1 MVRKTGKHKILPEH
15 EGIDR
20 MTLTEILKQV
30 QEGTLSLEDAQRI
43 LKQDGYKEMDYA
55 KLDTGRKVR
64 TGFAEVVYCSN
75 KADEHL
81 LNIYERLYQEE
92 GQVLGTRAS
101 EKQYLL
107 VRERLPQVQ
116 YDPVSRILK
125 IEKPDKLHEG
135 RVAVCTAGT
144 ADISVA
150 EEAAQTAEFFGTYVD
165 RIYDVGV
172 SGMHRLF
179 SKMDMIQKA
188 NCVVAVAGMEGALA
202 SVMGGLVCRPVIA
215 VPTSV
220 GYGANF
226 HGLSALLTMINSCA
240 NGIAVVNI
248 DNGYGAGY
256 LATQMNRLALGKD
269 R

>member
-1 MVRKTGKHKILPEH
+1 
-15 EGIDR
+15 
-20 MTLTEILKQV
+20 MTLEEILAQVQRGTISTEIAGNLIRQ
-30 QEGTLSLEDAQRI
+30 T
-43 LKQDGYKEMDYA
+43 GYKEMGYA
-55 KLDTGRKVR
+55 KLDTGRKAR

-75 KADEHL
+75 KADAHL
-81 LNIYERLYQEE
+81 LNIFERLYQEE
-92 GQVLGTRAS
+92 GEVLGTRAS
-101 EKQYLL
+101 QAQYELIKGN
-107 VRERLPQVQ
+107 LPGVQ
-116 YDPVSRILK
+116 YDPISRILK

-135 RVAVCTAGT
+135 KVAVCTAGT
-144 ADISVA
+144 ADIPVA
-150 EEAAQTAEFFGTYVD
+150 EEAAQTAEYFGTYVE

-179 SKMDMIQKA
+179 SRLETIQEA

-202 SVMGGLVCRPVIA
+202 SVIGGLVSRPVIA

-240 NGIAVVNI
+240 NGIATVNI

-256 LATQMNRLALGKD
+256 LATQMNRLALGHI
-269 R
+269 

>member
-1 MVRKTGKHKILPEH
+1 
-15 EGIDR
+15 
-20 MTLTEILKQV
+20 MTLDEVLKQV
-30 QEGTLSLEDAQRI
+30 QEGCLSPEAAKNL
-43 LKQDGYKEMDYA
+43 LKQEGYQEMGYA
-55 KLDTGRKVR
+55 KLDTDRKAR

-75 KADEHL
+75 KADEFL
-81 LNIYERLYQEE
+81 LNIYERLYEEE
-92 GQVLGTRAS
+92 GEVFGTRAS
-101 EKQYLL
+101 KAQYEL
-107 VRERLPQVQ
+107 VREHLPQVQ
-116 YDPVSRILK
+116 YDPVSKILK
-125 IEKPDKLHEG
+125 IEKKDKLREG

-144 ADISVA
+144 ADIPVA
-150 EEAAQTAEFFGTYVD
+150 EEAAQTAEFFGTYVE

-179 SKMDMIQKA
+179 SRLEVIQKA

-202 SVMGGLVCRPVIA
+202 SVMGGLVSRPVIA

-240 NGIAVVNI
+240 NGIATVNI

-256 LATQMNRLALGKD
+256 LATQINRLALGK
-269 R
+269 